1 LNVVFLS
8 SADLDVLLLLVLTSG
23 LMDPKVHPSSDEL
36 EAYSRGPASDPD
48 MDKVEEHLLICGQC
62 RIELTLSGQ
71 YVRAVKKAVPALMSV
86 APTEGAIMPA
96 PEGATA
102 PRAGGGPPN
111 RPMKFP
117 RLRRLEKHGAVERE
131 LASDQVP

>member
-1 LNVVFLS
+1 
-8 SADLDVLLLLVLTSG
+8 
-23 LMDPKVHPSSDEL
+23 M
-36 EAYSRGPASDPD
+36 
-48 MDKVEEHLLICGQC
+48 ICGQC

-102 PRAGGGPPN
+102 PMADGSEWGTKRAGE
-111 RPMKFP
+111 KF
-117 RLRRLEKHGAVERE
+117 LNIFLDSEAHFGNHENT
-131 LASDQVP
+131 